1 MIEEIQVQKDP
12 CQGCCMAPVLL
23 NLYTCLS
30 ERWLEKVRG
39 NEGVRMTIQYKLDRK
54 LFIQYTKNA
63 SEKRV
68 TECQF
73 ADDGAILAYT
83 RPGAEKA
90 VLVYQQTT
98 PDLGLTVSIPK
109 SKHMVE
115 TSGGGEPGPHCA
127 GGRGGGSSGGVSIPE
142 ILGR

>member
-1 MIEEIQVQKDP
+1 MIEEIQVRNDP
-12 CQGCCMAPVLL
+12 CKGCCMAPVLL

-39 NEGVRMTIQYKLDRK
+39 NKGVGMTIQYKLDRK

-73 ADDGAILAYT
+73 ADDGAILAST

-90 VLVYQQTT
+90 ALVYQQTT
-98 PDLGLTVSIPK
+98 RDL
-109 SKHMVE
+109 
-115 TSGGGEPGPHCA
+115 A
-127 GGRGGGSSGGVSIPE
+127 
-142 ILGR
+142 